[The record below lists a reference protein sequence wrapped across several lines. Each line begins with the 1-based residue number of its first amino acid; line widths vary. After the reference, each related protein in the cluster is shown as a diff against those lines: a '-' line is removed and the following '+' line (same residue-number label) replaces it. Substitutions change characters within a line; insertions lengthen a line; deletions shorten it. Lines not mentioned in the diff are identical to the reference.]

1 MKPKGQEVD
10 PKDRAFGMHVQR
22 LRKDRGLTQKQ
33 LATLMEKTDSW
44 MSQVERGVQ
53 PVERMDV
60 LQGLADALGVS
71 VQQLRPGAP
80 LPSDAA
86 SGTPT
91 AVYKSNDLDEARRLI
106 SGHPAIGTL
115 LGAVRPTPSK
125 SLEELEAAVDEMWE
139 LTHAGEFADVSARL
153 TDLLPDLEQTVRI
166 VDQERSSAAY
176 LLLARTYQALA
187 AAFVRQDQADAAWV
201 AADRAIWAAE
211 RSGDPLHVGAGVFRM
226 VQAFVRLRQL
236 QQAEHAAQTAIA
248 PLEELDKQGGLTVEG
263 VSVLGSLH
271 LALAL
276 VQARS
281 HNRAKARE
289 EIEKARTLA
298 QRIRQDRNDF
308 NLEFGITNV
317 EIQAVSTAVDL
328 GDAGEALDIGL
339 AVNADALSPERQ
351 GRLFMDLGRAYA
363 QRRNVGEAVAC
374 LLQAEKLIP
383 ETVRTHVAA
392 RKAIKELVL
401 VEGARATPELVALA
415 ERSDALE

>member
-1 MKPKGQEVD
+1 VKPKGQEVD
-10 PKDRAFGMHVQR
+10 PKNRAFGMHVQR

-33 LATLMEKTDSW
+33 LAARMEKTDSW

-60 LQGLADALGVS
+60 LQQLADSLGVS
-71 VQQLRPGAP
+71 MQQLRPGAP
-80 LPSDAA
+80 LPSDTSA
-86 SGTPT
+86 SVPV
-91 AVYKSNDLDEARRLI
+91 AVFKANDLDEARRLI

-115 LGAVRPTPSK
+115 LGAARPVPTK
-125 SLEELEAAVDEMWE
+125 SLEELEAAVDEMWD

-166 VDQERSSAAY
+166 VEREQSSAAY

-187 AAFVRQDQADAAWV
+187 AAFVRQNQADAAWV

-211 RSGDPLHVGAGVFRM
+211 RSGDPLHVGAGVYRM
-226 VQAFVRLRQL
+226 VQAFVRLRDL
-236 QQAEHAAQTAIA
+236 GQAEHAARTAIE
-248 PLEELDKQGGLTVEG
+248 PLQELDQRGDLTVEG
-263 VSVLGSLH
+263 MSVLGSLH
-271 LALAL
+271 LVLAL
-276 VQARS
+276 VHARAHQRS
-281 HNRAKARE
+281 EARE
-289 EIEKARTLA
+289 EIAKARALA
-298 QRIRQDRNDF
+298 QRIGQDRNDF
-308 NLEFGITNV
+308 NLEFGVTNV

-328 GDAGEALDIGL
+328 GDAGEALDIGRS
-339 AVNADALSPERQ
+339 VNAEALSPERQ
-351 GRLFMDLGRAYA
+351 GRLFMDLGRAHA

-374 LLQAEKLIP
+374 LLRAEELIP

-401 VEGARATPELVALA
+401 VEGAGAPPELMALA